1 LLNSKTLLRPAQH
14 NIQAWKAS
22 ISIRSYQEAAL
33 AVSVSGNTRPPHLT
47 KEEIMNLTNRPIIN
61 NATSVQQSLTP
72 LLCYACHT
80 TLTSRGT
87 TRGGIAAAAPGQFA
101 TPLPMWVHDHIIDHD
116 DHRGIAFQTTKLT
129 EKEMKAEIGEFLLPD
144 E

>member
-1 LLNSKTLLRPAQH
+1 
-14 NIQAWKAS
+14 
-22 ISIRSYQEAAL
+22 
-33 AVSVSGNTRPPHLT
+33 
-47 KEEIMNLTNRPIIN
+47 MNLTTRPIN
-61 NATSVQQSLTP
+61 NVTSPSSSTQPSLTP

-87 TRGGIAAAAPGQFA
+87 RGGGIAVPPPPQSPGQFA
-101 TPLPMWVHDHIIDHD
+101 TTQVIPLPMWVHNHLIDDHD
-116 DHRGIAFQTTKLT
+116 HDHHGIVLKTTKLN

>member
-1 LLNSKTLLRPAQH
+1 
-14 NIQAWKAS
+14 
-22 ISIRSYQEAAL
+22 
-33 AVSVSGNTRPPHLT
+33 
-47 KEEIMNLTNRPIIN
+47 MNLTTRPIN
-61 NATSVQQSLTP
+61 NVTLSQQALTP

-87 TRGGIAAAAPGQFA
+87 RGGTTAPQPPGQFVA
-101 TPLPMWVHDHIIDHD
+101 KVPLPMWVVHNHLIGDHDH
-116 DHRGIAFQTTKLT
+116 GIALQTTTKLT

>member
-1 LLNSKTLLRPAQH
+1 
-14 NIQAWKAS
+14 
-22 ISIRSYQEAAL
+22 
-33 AVSVSGNTRPPHLT
+33 VSVLENTRPPHLT
-47 KEEIMNLTNRPIIN
+47 KEEIMNLTNRPIN
-61 NATSVQQSLTP
+61 NPTLAQQQSLTP

-87 TRGGIAAAAPGQFA
+87 TRGGIAAAAAATAAPGQFA

-116 DHRGIAFQTTKLT
+116 DHRGTTKLT

>member
-1 LLNSKTLLRPAQH
+1 
-14 NIQAWKAS
+14 
-22 ISIRSYQEAAL
+22 
-33 AVSVSGNTRPPHLT
+33 
-47 KEEIMNLTNRPIIN
+47 MNLTTRPIN
-61 NATSVQQSLTP
+61 NVTTSSSSSSAQPSLTP

-87 TRGGIAAAAPGQFA
+87 RGGGITAPPPPPPGQFP
-101 TPLPMWVHDHIIDHD
+101 TTQVLPLPMWVHNHLIDDHD
-116 DHRGIAFQTTKLT
+116 DHGIELKSTKLT

>member
-1 LLNSKTLLRPAQH
+1 
-14 NIQAWKAS
+14 
-22 ISIRSYQEAAL
+22 
-33 AVSVSGNTRPPHLT
+33 
-47 KEEIMNLTNRPIIN
+47 MNLTNRPIN
-61 NATSVQQSLTP
+61 NITSAAQQQSLTP

-87 TRGGIAAAAPGQFA
+87 TRGGIAAAAAPGQFA
-101 TPLPMWVHDHIIDHD
+101 TPLPMWVHDHIIDD

>member
-1 LLNSKTLLRPAQH
+1 MVTRPAQH
-14 NIQAWKAS
+14 DVQAWKAS

-33 AVSVSGNTRPPHLT
+33 AVSGGNARPPHLS
-47 KEEIMNLTNRPIIN
+47 KDEIMNLTTRPIKN
-61 NATSVQQSLTP
+61 VTSAQQSLTP

-87 TRGGIAAAAPGQFA
+87 RGGIATTPQPPPGQFP
-101 TPLPMWVHDHIIDHD
+101 TQVLPLPMWVHNHIIDHD
-116 DHRGIAFQTTKLT
+116 HGRIALQTTKLT
-129 EKEMKAEIGEFLLPD
+129 EKEMKAEIEDFLLPD